1 VDDRRTTHEGKMFKM
16 GRHSSSAA
24 KVAPHRVEIKL
35 RDLNQLF
42 NTMDPSP
49 FLEKDLDDDAEE
61 FIVNWVRE
69 FPLQDPVV
77 LTVHVSQSDPVRMP
91 NALIEKA
98 IQNYFRYRAKLSFM
112 DLRQLL
118 RQGRISLCIGLAFLT
133 FCLSLAGLLSGT
145 GEQTF
150 REVGREG
157 LTILG
162 WVAMWRPLEIYLYD
176 WWPVLRRSKVF
187 EKLGEMKVEIHCV
200 KE

>member
-1 VDDRRTTHEGKMFKM
+1 MSTMARQPSR
-16 GRHSSSAA
+16 AA
-24 KVAPHRVEIKL
+24 KIAPHHVEIKL

-91 NALIEKA
+91 DALIEKA

-112 DLRQLL
+112 ELHRLF
-118 RQGRISLCIGLAFLT
+118 REGRITLGIGLAFLT

-150 REVGREG
+150 RDVGREG
-157 LTILG
+157 LTIVG
-162 WVAMWRPLEIYLYD
+162 WVAMWRPLEI
-176 WWPVLRRSKVF
+176 
-187 EKLGEMKVEIHCV
+187 
-200 KE
+200 

>member
-1 VDDRRTTHEGKMFKM
+1 M
-16 GRHSSSAA
+16 GRQPSHSSEI
-24 KVAPHRVEIKL
+24 APHRIEIKL
-35 RDLNQLF
+35 HDLNQLF

-77 LTVHVSQSDPVRMP
+77 LTVHVSQSDQVRMP
-91 NALIEKA
+91 DELIEKA

-112 DLRQLL
+112 ELRQLL
-118 RQGRISLCIGLAFLT
+118 REGRITLVIGLAFLT
-133 FCLSLAGLLSGT
+133 FCLAVAGLLRGN

-150 REVGREG
+150 RDVAQEG
-157 LTILG
+157 LTIVG

-176 WWPVLRRSKVF
+176 WWPVLRRSKVY
-187 EKLGEMKVEIHCV
+187 EKLGEMKVEIHCE